1 MTEKSAFLKT
11 QLWSVIL
18 IVLVLVMGVEILLL
32 VQENRELRVAL
43 KAPGGSLKILNPKER
58 VPPLSG
64 IDQKGEEV
72 KVEYPSS
79 KKTVLFWFSTECPSC
94 EYDLEF
100 WKQIYQ
106 KHSLGMLRFFGVT
119 SSDEDKTKEFIK
131 KFQLEFPVLVLSD
144 FSLLEKYRVEVIP
157 QTMLIDTNGMVQKV
171 WPGSLSENYKKEIE
185 AMIFSSS
192 KPKERR

>member
-1 MTEKSAFLKT
+1 MTGKSAFLKT
-11 QLWSVIL
+11 QLWSIIL

-43 KAPGGSLKILNPKER
+43 KAPGGSLKILNPKEK

-64 IDQKGEEV
+64 IDQKGEKV

-79 KKTVLFWFSTECPSC
+79 KKTVLFWFSVECPSC
-94 EYDLEF
+94 EYNLEF
-100 WKQIYQ
+100 WKQIYH
-106 KHSLGMLRFFGVT
+106 KHSSGMLRFFGVT
-119 SSDEDKTKEFIK
+119 SSEEDKTEEFIK

-157 QTMLIDTNGMVQKV
+157 QTMLIDTNGVVQKV

-185 AMIFSSS
+185 VMISSSS
-192 KPKERR
+192 KP

>member
-11 QLWSVIL
+11 QLWSIIL
-18 IVLVLVMGVEILLL
+18 IVLVLAMGIEILLL
-32 VQENRELRVAL
+32 VQENRELRSVL
-43 KAPGGSLKILNPKER
+43 RIPREPFKVLNPKEK

-64 IDQKGEEV
+64 LDQKGKEV

-79 KKTVLFWFSTECPSC
+79 KKTILFWFSTECPSC

-106 KHSLGMLRFFGVT
+106 KHSSGMLRFFGVT
-119 SSDEDKTKEFIK
+119 SSDEDKTEEFVK
-131 KFQLEFPVLVLSD
+131 KFQLQFPVLVLSD
-144 FSLLEKYRVEVIP
+144 FSLLEKYRVDVIP
-157 QTMLIDTNGMVQKV
+157 QTMLIDTNGVVLKV
-171 WPGSLSENYKKEIE
+171 WPGSLSENYKKKIE

-192 KPKERR
+192 KP